1 MYIVTA
7 FALNYSTQNM
17 GLPRELFLN
26 IGLLVGGL
34 SCLTIPCFAW
44 LADRFGRRRVYIT
57 GALIGTLSA
66 FPFFMALE
74 AQSIFWIVF
83 FSIMLANI
91 AHDMVVCV
99 QQPMFTE
106 MFGASYRYSGAGVGY
121 QVASVVGGGF
131 TPFIA
136 AALITYFAGNW
147 HSVAIYLLAGCVA
160 IYLLAGCLISAM
172 TALLMKDN
180 DRFVDERQSTRLIAW
195 RRSSDLRLT
204 LLFHI
209 PVTYYRMCGN
219 CMEQETHMNN
229 KGSGLTPAQA
239 LDKLD
244 ALYEQSVVALR
255 NAIGKYIT
263 SGELPDENARK
274 QGLFVYPSLTVTW
287 DGSTTNPPKTRAFGR
302 FTHAGSYT
310 TTITRPTLFR
320 SYLNE
325 QLTLLYQDYGA
336 HISVQPSQHEIRNPL
351 SLCHRWL

>member
-34 SCLTIPCFAW
+34 LPDNSLFCP

-147 HSVAIYLLAGCVA
+147 HSVAIYLLAGC
-160 IYLLAGCLISAM
+160 LISAM

-180 DRFVDERQSTRLIAW
+180 Q
-195 RRSSDLRLT
+195 
-204 LLFHI
+204 
-209 PVTYYRMCGN
+209 
-219 CMEQETHMNN
+219 
-229 KGSGLTPAQA
+229 
-239 LDKLD
+239 
-244 ALYEQSVVALR
+244 
-255 NAIGKYIT
+255 
-263 SGELPDENARK
+263 
-274 QGLFVYPSLTVTW
+274 
-287 DGSTTNPPKTRAFGR
+287 RA
-302 FTHAGSYT
+302 
-310 TTITRPTLFR
+310 
-320 SYLNE
+320 
-325 QLTLLYQDYGA
+325 
-336 HISVQPSQHEIRNPL
+336 
-351 SLCHRWL
+351 